1 MEQEESKPR
10 LSKRAMKKLEKVQ
23 QDEEIDDLTKKEL
36 IETIT
41 HKRQKTDPD
50 KNFYVEG
57 ERKQQS
63 GDRPGQSS
71 LWDDHEKA
79 FLEDVTMNL
88 IDDDEVMNNTKG
100 KTVMK
105 WDKFKKKYTLQ
116 KVDREGRVMSER
128 RNESG
133 AKIKKDEKQVDIYKR
148 W

>member
-1 MEQEESKPR
+1 
-10 LSKRAMKKLEKVQ
+10 
-23 QDEEIDDLTKKEL
+23 
-36 IETIT
+36 
-41 HKRQKTDPD
+41 
-50 KNFYVEG
+50 
-57 ERKQQS
+57 
-63 GDRPGQSS
+63 

-88 IDDDEVMNNTKG
+88 YQDDEVLNNTKG

-128 RNESG
+128 RNEAG
-133 AKIKKDEKQVDIYKR
+133 AKIKKDEKQADIYKR